1 MAVQAAAVQ
10 VPAPAVLSSP
20 ALVDAA
26 LGVIDQEDTLVPK
39 EPGFMTATKAGS
51 GATRVRIIPTR
62 ATTYDGLPR

>member
-10 VPAPAVLSSP
+10 VPAPAVLLSP
-20 ALVDAA
+20 ALVDAV
-26 LGVIDQEDTLVPK
+26 LGVIDQEDTFMPT
-39 EPGFMTATKAGS
+39 EPDSLTATKAGS